1 MRSRTVVVSI
11 LTFILV
17 IILAA
22 CGSDSSQAPDG
33 DKPAPDIQP
42 VEDPILVVESERLVT
57 DIIGD
62 ERALR
67 AMISPDGSTIAWITQ
82 SGSGGDTTLELCAYT
97 FANAVSQCL
106 PFPDSFLGL
115 PYQLMWSPDSS
126 QIAFTENPISE
137 GLESDIWLFTIDSGA
152 FENRTDDGST
162 GAWRG
167 LNADEFILDYFPMW
181 NKADG
186 SLYFFR
192 SAPTMNLEFTLEVF
206 RLPGDTGE
214 PERVAN
220 YSELFTLQL
229 LYFDDEFFYM
239 DGVASISPDGK
250 KIAFL
255 MSSFQNVPDVPANG
269 LWVADLEVGNDTA
282 VQFADT
288 LDFQTALPLWQSAPA
303 SPVGLAWSADSA
315 GIVVLTM
322 STNINLSIAPIYY
335 FDSASGDMTSF
346 VDFSG
351 YEDVDSYLTEP
362 GPAGLSAAYYSP
374 FTTAIAPEKARLML
388 YNNYAGISGF
398 FVDELPPDDMP
409 PQFTYETTLPGVVTV
424 SRTSASTDGKL
435 LIAGL
440 MLTVTEP

>member
-1 MRSRTVVVSI
+1 MRTRTIVVSM

-17 IILAA
+17 LILTA
-22 CGSDSSQAPDG
+22 CGSDSSQPPDG
-33 DKPAPDIQP
+33 EEPAPDIQP

-67 AMISPDGSTIAWITQ
+67 AMISPDGSAIAWITQ
-82 SGSGGDTTLELCAYT
+82 SGGGNDTTLELCVYT
-97 FANAVSQCL
+97 FTNAASQCT
-106 PFPDSFLGL
+106 PFPESFLGL
-115 PYQLMWSPDSS
+115 AYQLMWSPDSS

-137 GLESDIWLFTIDSGA
+137 GLESDIWLFTVDSGA

-167 LNADEFILDYFPMW
+167 LNADEFILDYLPMW

-206 RLPGDTGE
+206 RLPGDSGE

-282 VQFADT
+282 AQFADT
-288 LDFQTALPLWQSAPA
+288 LDFQAALPAWQTAPA

-315 GIVVLTM
+315 EIVVLAM
-322 STNINLSIAPIYY
+322 STNINLTIAPIYT
-335 FDSASGDMTSF
+335 FDSASGDMTPV

-374 FTTAIAPEKARLML
+374 FTTASAPENARLML
-388 YNNYAGISGF
+388 YNNYAGVSAF
-398 FVDELPPDDMP
+398 FVDELPPDEMP
-409 PQFTYETTLPGVVTV
+409 PQFTYETTLPGVVTIT
-424 SRTSASTDGKL
+424 RTSTSTDGKL
-435 LIAGL
+435 LVAGL
-440 MLTVTEP
+440 MLTIVEP

>member
-1 MRSRTVVVSI
+1 MRSRTIIVSM
-11 LTFILV
+11 LTIILV

-22 CGSDSSQAPDG
+22 CGSDSSQPPDG
-33 DKPAPDIQP
+33 DEPAPDFQP
-42 VEDPILVVESERLVT
+42 VEDPIVVVESERLVT
-57 DIIGD
+57 DLLGD
-62 ERALR
+62 EHALR
-67 AMISPDGSTIAWITQ
+67 AMISPDGSAIAWIKQT
-82 SGSGGDTTLELCAYT
+82 GSGGDTTLELCAYT
-97 FANAVSQCL
+97 FADASSKCT

-126 QIAFTENPISE
+126 QIAFTENPISS
-137 GLESDIWLFTIDSGA
+137 GLESDIWLFTVDSGA

-167 LNADEFILDYFPMW
+167 LNAGEFILDYLPMW

-192 SAPTMNLEFTLEVF
+192 SAPTMNMEFTLEVF
-206 RLPGDTGE
+206 RLPGDSGE

-220 YSELFTLQL
+220 YGELFTLQL

-255 MSSFQNVPDVPANG
+255 MSSFQNVPDVPPNG

-282 VQFADT
+282 VQFANT
-288 LDFQTALPLWQSAPA
+288 LDFQTGLPAWQTAPA

-315 GIVVLTM
+315 GIVVLTK
-322 STNINLSIAPIYY
+322 STHINLSIAPIYY
-335 FDSASGDMTSF
+335 FDRASGDMTPS

-351 YEDVDSYLTEP
+351 YEDVDSYLADT
-362 GPAGLSAAYYSP
+362 GSAGLSAAYYSP
-374 FTTAIAPEKARLML
+374 FTAAIASEKARLMM
-388 YNNYAGISGF
+388 YNNFAGVSGF
-398 FVDELPPDDMP
+398 FVDELPPDDAP
-409 PQFTYETTLPGVVTV
+409 PQFAYKTTLPGVVTV
-424 SRTSASTDGKL
+424 TRTSTSTDGKL
-435 LIAGL
+435 LVAGL
-440 MLTVTEP
+440 MLTIAER